1 MPREARSRQKDQRGA
16 GLPDSQNQERVRPG
30 STQLPS
36 QSLLSFGSGALL
48 SSTTDRPRP
57 LCASSVARPPYRST
71 RSASS
76 FQLCPPSFASPKR
89 NATHHITHLASA
101 PRISTTLDLESG
113 PVRCAA
119 LGPTRNAI
127 AFPTDRLNGR
137 HAHTRPRDDASTRSG
152 RRAYGDRSRP
162 YWTSQERR
170 QGSSVHRP
178 GSVSL
183 DGESAHLPSSPV
195 LRILGAASPAR
206 YSTCV

>member
-1 MPREARSRQKDQRGA
+1 MFSGPRRNRVQGCESGDAERSQVETKRSTRRGSARFPKSGTRR
-16 GLPDSQNQERVRPG
+16 SG

-162 YWTSQERR
+162 YWTSQE
-170 QGSSVHRP
+170 
-178 GSVSL
+178 
-183 DGESAHLPSSPV
+183 
-195 LRILGAASPAR
+195 
-206 YSTCV
+206 